1 MLFDKNISLGVI
13 FFYCFRSCSYF
24 APSNKSWKYFD
35 LKVCQS
41 RVHHDPSNVT
51 VRPIDWATMCLQMR
65 AYVMPLHNLEID
77 RQLKHITPSA
87 IRSNRNGVGV
97 CVLYKFN
104 KQQQWP

>member
-1 MLFDKNISLGVI
+1 
-13 FFYCFRSCSYF
+13 
-24 APSNKSWKYFD
+24 
-35 LKVCQS
+35 
-41 RVHHDPSNVT
+41 
-51 VRPIDWATMCLQMR
+51 
-65 AYVMPLHNLEID
+65 LHNLEID